1 MDKNLGKYRFNSTK
15 IIISKNIVSYP
26 EAMKFME
33 AKVNKII
40 KKEELDTIWL
50 LNHPSIYTYGTT
62 SKKSDFL
69 KKNSLPLYKTNR
81 GGQITYH
88 GPGQRIAYYMINLNN
103 KKKDI
108 RYFVKILENILIDTL
123 SELNI
128 QSRSYNDRIGIW
140 VTKVNN
146 INLKKE
152 KKIGSIGLRIKKWVT
167 YHGVSINIDNDLSFF
182 KNINPCGIKDY
193 SVTSLK
199 DLGIIIKQN
208 QFDNLLLKYSKK
220 YLEI

>member
-1 MDKNLGKYRFNSTK
+1 M
-15 IIISKNIVSYP
+15 
-26 EAMKFME
+26 
-33 AKVNKII
+33 
-40 KKEELDTIWL
+40 
-50 LNHPSIYTYGTT
+50 
-62 SKKSDFL
+62 
-69 KKNSLPLYKTNR
+69 
-81 GGQITYH
+81 
-88 GPGQRIAYYMINLNN
+88 
-103 KKKDI
+103 
-108 RYFVKILENILIDTL
+108 
-123 SELNI
+123 
-128 QSRSYNDRIGIW
+128 
-140 VTKVNN
+140 NN

-167 YHGVSINIDNDLSFF
+167 YHGVSININNDLSFF

>member
-1 MDKNLGKYRFNSTK
+1 MDKNLRKYGFNSTK
-15 IIISKNIVSYP
+15 IIISKNSINYP
-26 EAMKFME
+26 YALKFME
-33 AKVNKII
+33 AKVQKII

-50 LNHPSIYTYGTT
+50 LSHPSIYTYGKT

-69 KKNSLPLYKTNR
+69 KKNSIPVYKTDR

-88 GPGQRIAYYMINLNN
+88 GPGQRIVYYMINLNN

-108 RYFVKILENILIDTL
+108 KYFVRLLENIIIDTL
-123 SELNI
+123 GELNI
-128 QSRSYNDRIGIW
+128 QSRSYDDKIGIW

-146 INLKKE
+146 KSLKKE

-182 KNINPCGIKDY
+182 EYINPCGIKDY

-199 DLGIIIKQN
+199 DLGITIQQN
-208 QFDNLLLKYSKK
+208 KFDDLLLKYSKK
-220 YLEI
+220 YIEI

>member
-1 MDKNLGKYRFNSTK
+1 MDKNLGKYGFNSTK
-15 IIISKNIVSYP
+15 IIISKNSINYP
-26 EAMKFME
+26 YALKFME
-33 AKVNKII
+33 AKVQKII

-50 LNHPSIYTYGTT
+50 LSHPSIYTYGKT

-69 KKNSLPLYKTNR
+69 KKNSIPVYKTDR

-88 GPGQRIAYYMINLNN
+88 GPGQRIVYYMINLNN

-108 RYFVKILENILIDTL
+108 KYFVRLLENIIIDTL
-123 SELNI
+123 GELNI
-128 QSRSYNDRIGIW
+128 QSRSYDDKIGIW

-146 INLKKE
+146 KNLKKE

-182 KNINPCGIKDY
+182 EYINPCGIKDY

-199 DLGIIIKQN
+199 DLGITIQQN
-208 QFDNLLLKYSKK
+208 KFDDLLLKYSKK
-220 YLEI
+220 YIEI